1 MEEIIMAYPEWVE
14 KQRRPGTN
22 INCIRGKYY
31 LYEVSSRWDKEKKRS
46 IKKTGKYLGR
56 ITEAGLIPPRKSQ
69 IKNHETDIENV
80 SNKGIIVKEYGA
92 SSVLCSLGSDI
103 FSKLKKIFPEEAEE
117 IFTLAALK
125 IIEQCPFKRMEFLYE
140 KSYLSDK
147 FGKLPLSKASISGF
161 LKRLGEKREQIK
173 MFMNEF
179 ISDTEYILFDGTNI
193 ITKSEKLD
201 INRVGYNSHRQYD
214 PQINLLYAF
223 STDTNAPAYYRIV
236 SGNVREVSSFKLAVE
251 DSGIKNMVVIADKG
265 FGSKANFEMLEQNN
279 LKYIVPL
286 RRSSSLFKKD
296 ILKSGDR
303 NKFDGYF
310 LFNKRVIWFYEYKID
325 NQRLIVFLDS
335 DLKNDEEKDYLQRLE
350 ANYENY
356 SQQGFFDKQYDFGT
370 IVMQTN
376 LNDAPQKIYELYKS
390 RGQIEQS
397 FDFLKN
403 FLDADKIYLQNK
415 YAVEAWAFINHISL
429 LMTYIIYSKLKNKNL
444 LSNFSVSDFI
454 SHLKYIHRL
463 KCNDSFSVSEISSKT
478 SVLLNSL
485 DIHIT

>member
-1 MEEIIMAYPEWVE
+1 M
-14 KQRRPGTN
+14 
-22 INCIRGKYY
+22 
-31 LYEVSSRWDKEKKRS
+31 
-46 IKKTGKYLGR
+46 
-56 ITEAGLIPPRKSQ
+56 
-69 IKNHETDIENV
+69 
-80 SNKGIIVKEYGA
+80 
-92 SSVLCSLGSDI
+92 
-103 FSKLKKIFPEEAEE
+103 
-117 IFTLAALK
+117 
-125 IIEQCPFKRMEFLYE
+125 
-140 KSYLSDK
+140 
-147 FGKLPLSKASISGF
+147 
-161 LKRLGEKREQIK
+161 
-173 MFMNEF
+173 
-179 ISDTEYILFDGTNI
+179 
-193 ITKSEKLD
+193 
-201 INRVGYNSHRQYD
+201 
-214 PQINLLYAF
+214 
-223 STDTNAPAYYRIV
+223 
-236 SGNVREVSSFKLAVE
+236 
-251 DSGIKNMVVIADKG
+251 
-265 FGSKANFEMLEQNN
+265 
-279 LKYIVPL
+279 
-286 RRSSSLFKKD
+286 
-296 ILKSGDR
+296 
-303 NKFDGYF
+303 
-310 LFNKRVIWFYEYKID
+310 FNKRVIWFYEYKID

>member
-1 MEEIIMAYPEWVE
+1 MAYPEWVE

-22 INCIRGKYY
+22 ITCIRGKYY
-31 LYEVSSRWDKEKKRS
+31 IYEASSHWDKEKKRS
-46 IKKTGKYLGR
+46 VKKTGKYLGR
-56 ITEAGLIPPRKSQ
+56 ITEEGLIPPKKSR
-69 IKNHETDIENV
+69 IKKQETVSENIENEG
-80 SNKGIIVKEYGA
+80 KITVKEYGA
-92 SSVLCSLGSDI
+92 SSVLCSLGSEI
-103 FSKLKKIFPEEAEE
+103 FSKLKRIFPEEAEE
-117 IFTLAALK
+117 IFTLAVLK

-161 LKRLGEKREQIK
+161 LKRLGEKRGQIK
-173 MFMNEF
+173 AFMNEF
-179 ISDTEYILFDGTNI
+179 IGDTEYILFDGTNI

-223 STDTNAPAYYRIV
+223 STDNNAPAYYRIV
-236 SGNVREVSSFKLAVE
+236 PGNVRDVSSFKLAVE

-286 RRSSSLFKKD
+286 RRSSSLFRKD

-310 LFNKRVIWFYEYKID
+310 LFNKRVIWFYEYIID

-335 DLKNDEEKDYLQRLE
+335 DLKNNEEKDYLQRLE
-350 ANYENY
+350 AKYENY
-356 SQQGFFDKQYDFGT
+356 SQQGFLDKQYDFGT
-370 IVMQTN
+370 IIMQTN
-376 LNDAPQKIYELYKS
+376 LKDDPQKIYELYKS

-429 LMTYIIYSKLKNKNL
+429 MLTYIIFSKLKNNNL
-444 LSNFSVSDFI
+444 LSKFSVSDFI

-463 KCNDSFSVSEISSKT
+463 KSNNSFSVSEISSKT
-478 SVLLNSL
+478 YDLLNAL